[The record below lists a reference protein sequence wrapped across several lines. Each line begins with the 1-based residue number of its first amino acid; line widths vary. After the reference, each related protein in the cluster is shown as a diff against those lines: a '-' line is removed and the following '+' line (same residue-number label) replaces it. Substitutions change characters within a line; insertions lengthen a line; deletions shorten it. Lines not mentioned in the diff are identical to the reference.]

1 MTTTASPQPLTT
13 ETIGGDSPASAPILN
28 AAFAGVR
35 RVPEPIN
42 DPNRSYA
49 PNTPERAE
57 LKARLQAMAAER
69 IEIPLIIGGKEIRTG
84 RTAPAARIKR

>member
-1 MTTTASPQPLTT
+1 MSTTASPQPLTS
-13 ETIGGDSPASAPILN
+13 EKIGGDSPASAPVLD

-49 PNTPERAE
+49 PGSADRAE
-57 LKARLQAMAAER
+57 LKARLKAMAAER
-69 IEIPLIIGGKEIRTG
+69 I
-84 RTAPAARIKR
+84 